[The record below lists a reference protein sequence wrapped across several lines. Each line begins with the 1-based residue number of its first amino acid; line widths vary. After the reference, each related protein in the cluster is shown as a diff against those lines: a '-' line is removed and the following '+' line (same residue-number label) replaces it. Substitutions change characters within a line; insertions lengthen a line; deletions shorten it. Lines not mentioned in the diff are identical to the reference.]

1 MLIQQHADITTLA
14 SIARQHRGVNHPYL
28 TALATGNL
36 PNTGKAIFDFA
47 VQYQGYTSWFP
58 KYLNCVMSKLES
70 EQHRSYFQ
78 ENLDEE
84 SGHLDEVTLEDL
96 NKLGIEK
103 EWVQGVPHPILFRR
117 FQLAVG
123 IDARLAPLA
132 DCSIKWRK
140 QFLNMLQGATAAEAI
155 GAMGLGTESMVKHI
169 YRPITKAIKTFTE
182 ISQRDYV
189 FFELHSEVDD
199 DHAEL
204 MMRVA
209 EDLTHDDAGCFNEI
223 KRGMNAA
230 LELRAQFWDQLL
242 IRARASQ

>member
-1 MLIQQHADITTLA
+1 MLTQQQSDITTLA
-14 SIARQHRGVNHPYL
+14 TVARQHRGVNHPYL
-28 TALATGNL
+28 TALMSGDL
-36 PNTGKAIFDFA
+36 PNPKQAILDFA

-70 EQHRSYFQ
+70 QQHRSYFQ

-84 SGHLDEVTLEDL
+84 SGHLDDATLADL
-96 NKLGIEK
+96 SKLGIK
-103 EWVQGVPHPILFRR
+103 SEWVQGIPHPILFRR
-117 FQLAVG
+117 FQLAVAL
-123 IDARLAPLA
+123 DARTEPLA
-132 DCSIKWRK
+132 RCAIKWRK
-140 QFLNMLQGATAAEAI
+140 KFLELLQNATAAEAI

-169 YRPITKAIKTFTE
+169 YRPITEAIKTFTD

-209 EDLTHDDAGCFNEI
+209 DDLANGDTHCFTEI
-223 KRGMNAA
+223 ERGMNSA
-230 LELRAQFWDQLL
+230 LDLRAQFWDQLY
-242 IRARASQ
+242 IRAKAQQ